1 MIWNMSII
9 QITIILQCKQLFY
22 YVKKY
27 KKDEYSLLYCVFV
40 ITFEDF
46 YNAVIV
52 ARSYSV

>member
-40 ITFEDF
+40 IIFEDF